1 MLSWVFRHR
10 ARLRVIYG
18 LAPAEGLVPCLPAAK
33 VVESE
38 PNEQGEAGDKRLA
51 PGHWAR
57 RSRYVVLRPMPA
69 HAV

>member
-18 LAPAEGLVPCLPAAK
+18 LQPLAEPVPCLPAAQLA
-33 VVESE
+33 ESE
-38 PNEQGEAGDKRLA
+38 SGETGSERLA